1 MANFKTH
8 ITASTVVGIGYGAAG
23 YFVGDLPLPTCVL
36 AGGLCSVSGMM
47 PDMDSGPGVPL
58 RESMAFAAA
67 VVPMMLLDRFRA
79 LGLSHES
86 MILAAGLVYLL
97 IRVGMAEL
105 LRRWTTHRGMFHS
118 LPAALIAGQVAF
130 LLASGDVPLRIYKAA
145 AVVLGFI
152 IHLALDEIYAIEW
165 YRGRLRTKKSFGTAM
180 KPYLRRKVW
189 PNAVAFLMLGLLTY
203 AALYEPGWTHRMRH
217 HPGAGQTQEAVAE
230 SPSEEP
236 SLLEAMVPERIL
248 HYWR

>member
-97 IRVGMAEL
+97 IRFGMAEL